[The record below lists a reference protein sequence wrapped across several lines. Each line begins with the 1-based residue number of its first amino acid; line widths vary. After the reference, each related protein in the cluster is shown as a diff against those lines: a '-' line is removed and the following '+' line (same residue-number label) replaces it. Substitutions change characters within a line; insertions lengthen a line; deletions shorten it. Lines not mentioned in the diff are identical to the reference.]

1 MSPSSDIELPGALR
15 LAPGVAVERMGEE
28 FLALVGQRVVRVA
41 GPSAVVLA
49 AVQRQAGLPG
59 AGLPPGVVVGPGEVA
74 LAIDVLVELGV
85 FERTAATDAAP
96 DAATGAAPDAAT
108 GAAGGA
114 EPVSVSRRRALRMVG
129 AAAALGVTV
138 LVLPQAAAAAS
149 GAGGPDAG
157 GSGDGGNGGTEDGSG
172 ELDDP
177 TFVTAEPIGYQGSD
191 TGAIRVTWSPVNS
204 AAGYEISWSTDDS
217 DGDTFEAAGDA
228 TSYDLTDLVGTDTTH
243 SVVVRATND
252 VTSLEIGAATS
263 SSVIATGGTI
273 TLLPA
278 DGTQKTHVVHTFT
291 GDGTFKLNR
300 EIVVEHL
307 VVGGGGGGGGCTG
320 RSVSAGGGGGGGVVT
335 GSGTR
340 TAGAYAVVVGAGG
353 RGGPD
358 ATLTVTPGVD
368 GYARGGEN
376 SNFGEVVALGGGAGG
391 SAPFGGGS
399 AESGDAYAL
408 PTPSAVFLAAKATGG
423 GGVGQATRQLG
434 ATGSSWNGG
443 DGTAN
448 TNQNQLDR
456 QLAGGGGG
464 AGQNGT
470 AGSGTNSGSGGHG
483 VASDLSGTNREYGSG
498 GGGGKR
504 TGGSS
509 GPGGALPGLSTA
521 GGSGGLNTAG
531 SNGVAGRGGGGGGA
545 GRDTAASGTAVGG
558 DGGSGVVIVRF
569 ELPS

>member
-1 MSPSSDIELPGALR
+1 MSPSSDIELPGAVR

-59 AGLPPGVVVGPGEVA
+59 AGLPSGVVVGRGEVA
-74 LAIDVLVELGV
+74 LAVDVLVELGV

-96 DAATGAAPDAAT
+96 DAATDAAPDAAT
-108 GAAGGA
+108 GSAGGA

-129 AAAALGVTV
+129 AAATLGVTV

-157 GSGDGGNGGTEDGSG
+157 GSGDGENGGSGDGGG

-177 TFVTAEPIGYQGSD
+177 TFVTAEPIGYEGSG

-204 AAGYEISWSTDDS
+204 AAGYEVSWSTDDS

-320 RSVSAGGGGGGGVVT
+320 RGFCAAGGGGGGVVT
-335 GSGTR
+335 GSGSR
-340 TAGAYAVVVGAGG
+340 TAGTYPIVVGAGG

-358 ATLTVTPGVD
+358 VTITAESPGPD
-368 GYARGGEN
+368 GYARGGGN
-376 SNFGEVVALGGGAGG
+376 SSFGEVVALGGGAGG
-391 SAPFGGGS
+391 SAPFGGG
-399 AESGDAYAL
+399 DAVSDANAL
-408 PTPSAVFLAAKATGG
+408 PTPSAASTAAKATGG
-423 GGVGQATRQLG
+423 GGVGQTSAQLG
-434 ATGSSWNGG
+434 ASGSSSNGG
-443 DGTAN
+443 NGTSSGTVAN
-448 TNQNQLDR
+448 

-464 AGQNGT
+464 AGGDGT
-470 AGSGTNSGSGGHG
+470 ASSGDGTGSGSGGVG
-483 VASDLSGTNREYGSG
+483 VESSLSGTRLEYGSG
-498 GGGGKR
+498 GGGGR
-504 TGGSS
+504 RRGGSS

-531 SNGVAGRGGGGGGA
+531 SNGVADRGGGGGGA

-558 DGGSGVVIVRF
+558 DGGSGVVIVRVA
-569 ELPS
+569 LPS